1 MVEPVKLEICI
12 FPDPGKVSEAA
23 AEKIAGIAREAVSK
37 KGRFSMALSGGQT
50 PRLLYRCLATQY
62 SDKMPWP
69 DIHIFWGDER
79 CVPKQD
85 DDSNYNLAHQ
95 TFLSKVA
102 LPPQNIH
109 RIQAEKTNLE
119 DVTRTYEDILRR
131 FFTASE
137 GEPEITFDLTL
148 LGLGKDGHIASLFP
162 SNPALEE
169 KNRWV
174 IDVDAPPPV
183 SPAKRITL
191 TYPVINRSK
200 TVFFLVTGADKR
212 EVVRSIFQDLEKA
225 KRMYPAAKVSARDK
239 ITWYLDQRAMH
250 DMSNI
255 SYRYDE

>member
-23 AEKIAGIAREAVSK
+23 AENIAGIAHEVVSK
-37 KGRFSMALSGGQT
+37 KGRFSLALSGGQT
-50 PRLLYRCLATQY
+50 PRLLYRCLATHY

-85 DDSNYNLAHQ
+85 GNSNYNLAHQ

-102 LPPQNIH
+102 LPLQNIH
-109 RIQAEKTNLE
+109 RIQAEKKDPE
-119 DVTRTYEDILRR
+119 DAALTYEKTLRR

-137 GEPEITFDLTL
+137 EEPKITFDLIL

-174 IDVDAPPPV
+174 VDVDAPTPV
-183 SPAKRITL
+183 SPSKRITL
-191 TYPVINRSK
+191 TYPVINRSEM
-200 TVFFLVTGADKR
+200 VFFLVTGEEKR

-239 ITWYLDQRAMH
+239 IIWYLDQKAMH
-250 DMSNI
+250 DISNI
-255 SYRYDE
+255 S